1 MLFLKIF
8 LYYIS
13 YYIYPD
19 PRPRPKVPKRHTKW
33 QKKFGAAG
41 MFYSFFFKML
51 GLPIHYFLLLFPPKF
66 GAPISKK
73 QKKAKQK
80 KNVWKQWAWAKKK
93 NMWAGLWHKKS
104 CINNR
109 QDAKAKKVYENDGPG
124 LGKMFEKTKKLVV
137 EKMM

>member
-41 MFYSFFFKML
+41 MFYFFFFKML

-73 QKKAKQK
+73 QKKSKTK
-80 KNVWKQWAWAKKK
+80 EKRVKT
-93 NMWAGLWHKKS
+93 M
-104 CINNR
+104 
-109 QDAKAKKVYENDGPG
+109 G
-124 LGKMFEKTKKLVV
+124 LG
-137 EKMM
+137 